1 MRIELGHLPDSNL
14 NPNRFKNRFQLASAK
29 KQAKKDSLALVMSQG
44 KPDRP
49 FQKAH
54 ITITFIG
61 TPTKR
66 KGGPREGKD
75 ARGRDLDNLFASMKA
90 YIDGLV
96 TAGLLVDDSVDH
108 VSYTLQYERGTAN
121 NTIIEVEEIG

>member
-29 KQAKKDSLALVMSQG
+29 KQAKEDSFALVMSQG

-54 ITITFIG
+54 ITITWVAKD
-61 TPTKR
+61 KR
-66 KGGPREGKD
+66 R
-75 ARGRDLDNLFASMKA
+75 RDTDNLLASMKA

-96 TAGLLVDDSVDH
+96 IAGLLVDDSADH

-121 NTIIEVEEIG
+121 NTIIEVREIGE